1 MQKKRKK
8 EEEKE
13 EEEEAED
20 VDPVVVF
27 SLGPSDHI
35 HLCVGLPSSQVPQG
49 ATPEQSHIAV
59 VEWIHNTVTR
69 IPGYDK
75 KYSCYP
81 DMAFQTAQI
90 NASNVHHHTFIRM
103 PLVYQKVDAGM
114 CAAIAAAFQY
124 PQWQT
129 EATRAGVSLGILVI
143 AARDPPTSV
152 YISCRP
158 RTVGPFL
165 AISGV

>member
-1 MQKKRKK
+1 MADAKKRKK
-8 EEEKE
+8 EEEK
-13 EEEEAED
+13 EEEAED

-27 SLGPSDHI
+27 SLGPSEHI

-49 ATPEQSHIAV
+49 ATPEQSYIAV

-69 IPGYDK
+69 IPGYSD
-75 KYSCYP
+75 KYSCRP

-90 NASNVHHHTFIRM
+90 NASNVHHHTFTRM

-114 CAAIAAAFQY
+114 CAAITAAFQY
-124 PQWQT
+124 PQWQA

-143 AARDPPTSV
+143 TASDPPTSV